1 MTCLFCGE
9 LLDNLFKLPI
19 PFFITVYYLF
29 SQYENIPQK
38 IAAEMKGQK
47 HLIHPT
53 YRPDIDGL
61 RGLAV
66 LLVVIFHAFPNL
78 LQGGFIGVDIF
89 FVISGFLITT
99 IIYENLKLNSF
110 RFLEF
115 YARRI
120 KRIFPALLIVLIS
133 AHIFGWFYLSTGE
146 YKQLGKHIAGGSGFI
161 SNLIL
166 WNESG
171 YFDNAAETKPLLHLW
186 SLGVEEQFY
195 IFFPF
200 LFYFIYK
207 CKFSFK
213 GSIFVGLI
221 ISFVVNVIFATY
233 IPTGDFYSPVSR
245 FWEILTGSM
254 LTQIPKID
262 AQTQIKGVKLANI
275 FSFFGFLLLG
285 VGLWL
290 INKNLA
296 FPGWWALFPVLG
308 AALILYAGE
317 SAILNKN
324 LLTCKPAIFL
334 GLISFPLYLVHW
346 PLLTFWRLTRIQDI
360 ESYVYLGLIAVSIV
374 VSWAIYAVVETKIRQ
389 SKSTKILL
397 CLLALM
403 SIAAFI
409 GFNCYQREGM
419 PFRKIVQ
426 NKFNYHLTSANGVS
440 GCFNVLR
447 DGVPNCL
454 DVSQTRSFPRP
465 LVFLWGD
472 SHASHLNAGLLQAM
486 QTQQFSVFDASQS
499 ACPPIVGFSPRGEN
513 SLALNENQ
521 KCLEH
526 NEASFKLIERYRPD
540 TVILSANWAQYD
552 GLNQFNHLKNSSIK
566 QTLERLKF
574 LNIKN
579 ILLVGSFPIFYID
592 QPKLAAIY
600 FITEGKNR
608 SYKRFNY
615 NSIEVDNVMANF
627 SQLHGVQFI
636 SPIRGLCNEDGCLLS
651 VSTKLLIPMGMD
663 ESHLTKDGSI
673 FFINYL
679 LESNQLSIK

>member
-1 MTCLFCGE
+1 M
-9 LLDNLFKLPI
+9 
-19 PFFITVYYLF
+19 
-29 SQYENIPQK
+29 
-38 IAAEMKGQK
+38 
-47 HLIHPT
+47 
-53 YRPDIDGL
+53 
-61 RGLAV
+61 
-66 LLVVIFHAFPNL
+66 
-78 LQGGFIGVDIF
+78 
-89 FVISGFLITT
+89 
-99 IIYENLKLNSF
+99 
-110 RFLEF
+110 
-115 YARRI
+115 
-120 KRIFPALLIVLIS
+120 
-133 AHIFGWFYLSTGE
+133 
-146 YKQLGKHIAGGSGFI
+146 
-161 SNLIL
+161 
-166 WNESG
+166 
-171 YFDNAAETKPLLHLW
+171 
-186 SLGVEEQFY
+186 
-195 IFFPF
+195 
-200 LFYFIYK
+200 
-207 CKFSFK
+207 
-213 GSIFVGLI
+213 
-221 ISFVVNVIFATY
+221 
-233 IPTGDFYSPVSR
+233 
-245 FWEILTGSM
+245 
-254 LTQIPKID
+254 
-262 AQTQIKGVKLANI
+262 
-275 FSFFGFLLLG
+275 
-285 VGLWL
+285 
-290 INKNLA
+290 
-296 FPGWWALFPVLG
+296 G

-324 LLTCKPAIFL
+324 LLTSKPAIFL

-360 ESYVYLGLIAVSIV
+360 ESYIYLGLIAVSIV

-389 SKSTKILL
+389 SKTTKILL
-397 CLLALM
+397 CLLSLM
-403 SIAAFI
+403 SITAFI

-447 DGVPNCL
+447 DGVPTCL

-627 SQLHGVQFI
+627 SQLDGVQFI